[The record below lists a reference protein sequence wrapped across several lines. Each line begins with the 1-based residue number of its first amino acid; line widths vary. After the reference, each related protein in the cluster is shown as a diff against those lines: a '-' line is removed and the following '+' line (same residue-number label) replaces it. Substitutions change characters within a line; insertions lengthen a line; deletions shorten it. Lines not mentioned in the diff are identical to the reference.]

1 MTGYLAGTGPRAF
14 AHRGW
19 HIGELAGCENTLA
32 AFRRAVDEGYKY
44 LETDVHV
51 TADGALVAFHDFR
64 LDRVTD
70 SRGRI
75 QDLTWDQVRTALI
88 GGREPIPL
96 MAEVLDSFP
105 DTRFNIDPKT
115 DRAVGPLIELL
126 QTSGAQARVGLGSFS
141 DRRLATLRT
150 ALGPSVATS
159 LGPQGVC
166 RLAGV
171 ARLGLAARPGPAVAA
186 QVPVRFGLLPVV
198 NAGFVRAAHRAGIE
212 VHVWTVDR
220 ASEMHRLL
228 DLGVDG
234 IMTDRPD
241 TLREVLTS
249 RGQWVA

>member
-1 MTGYLAGTGPRAF
+1 MTRYLAGPGPRAF

-19 HIGELAGCENTLA
+19 HIGDLAGCENTLA
-32 AFRRAVDEGYKY
+32 AFQRAVDEGYRY
-44 LETDVHV
+44 VETDVHV
-51 TADGALVAFHDFR
+51 TADGALVAFHDVR

-75 QDLTWDQVRTALI
+75 QDMTWDQVRTALI

-96 MAEVLDSFP
+96 LAEVLDTFP
-105 DTRFNIDPKT
+105 DTRFNIDPKS

-126 QTSGAQARVGLGSFS
+126 HTSGAADRVGLGSFS

-150 ALGPSVATS
+150 ALGPAVATS
-159 LGPQGVC
+159 LGPQAVG
-166 RLAGV
+166 RLAGT
-171 ARLGLAARPGPAVAA
+171 ARLGLTTSAGPAVAA
-186 QVPVRFGLLPVV
+186 QVPVRFGLISVV
-198 NAGFVRAAHRAGIE
+198 NDGFVRAAHRAGIE
-212 VHVWTVDR
+212 VHVWTVNR
-220 ASEMHRLL
+220 AVEMHRLL

-241 TLREVLTS
+241 TLREVLVG